1 MSEGHKKEEKGD
13 EKRREKDEKEDEK
26 RKGWDEKWRR
36 DRVNSLLW
44 ALILIWGALVIL
56 AETTNYK
63 DHFSWWEGW
72 AVFFTGAGAILLLT
86 AFYRLLVPAHRRA
99 VAGNVI
105 LGLVFL
111 GIGLGELISWNYIW
125 VIVLIVIAIVILLR
139 AFGPGRKA

>member
-1 MSEGHKKEEKGD
+1 MSEGHKKEEKGE

-36 DRVNSLLW
+36 DRVNTVGW
-44 ALILIWGALVIL
+44 AAILIWGALVIL
-56 AETTNYK
+56 GETTNFK

-72 AVFFTGAGAILLLT
+72 AVFFTGAGAILLLA

-125 VIVLIVIAIVILLR
+125 VIVLIAIAIMILIR
-139 AFGPGRKA
+139 AFVPRGER

>member
-1 MSEGHKKEEKGD
+1 MSEVHKKEEKGE

-36 DRVNSLLW
+36 DRVNAVGW
-44 ALILIWGALVIL
+44 AAILVWGALVIVG
-56 AETTNYK
+56 ETTTFK

-72 AVFFTGAGAILLLT
+72 AVFFSGAGAIFLLT
-86 AFYRLLVPAHRRA
+86 AFYRLLVPEHRRS

-125 VIVLIVIAIVILLR
+125 VIVLVVIALVILLR
-139 AFGPGRKA
+139 AFRPGRKS